1 MMKFA
6 PKKNKKL
13 SYVVHVANPEK
24 IVGGTPPTPCPQPP
38 PPLQKK
44 STNVQT
50 QRRLKESPRNFLKQ
64 SKKVQNKMLFHPLF

>member
-24 IVGGTPPTPCPQPP
+24 IVGGTPPTPCPQP
-38 PPLQKK
+38 
-44 STNVQT
+44 
-50 QRRLKESPRNFLKQ
+50 KEIKRK
-64 SKKVQNKMLFHPLF
+64 SKKFFKTEQKSPK